1 MKRALLWLSL
11 VSLGWAQEWTGPL
24 DSIRQ
29 HALESDYSY
38 RFLSRLC
45 HQVGPRLS
53 GSPAAAAAVD
63 LVAEEMR
70 RLNLKVWRQPCQ
82 VPHWVRG
89 REEAELLE
97 YSGKPAGVRA
107 PLVLTTLGGSSS
119 TGARGLEAEVV
130 VVESFAQLEAAQVQG
145 KIVFFNTRF
154 DQRVADQGRGG
165 TAYSQSVVYR
175 TRGPA
180 AASRQGAAACLV
192 RSVGGADYRLPHT
205 GATSF
210 GEARPLPCAALS
222 SEDAD
227 RIAYL
232 SKQGAVRLHLVLT
245 PETLP
250 DAPSFNIIGDL
261 EGSDPQAEV
270 VIVSGHLDSWDVGT
284 GALDDAS
291 GVATAMQVAQ
301 TFRALGLKP
310 RRTLRV
316 IGWMNEENGG
326 AGAQTYDK
334 ETQGKNHFA
343 AVESDLGCGH
353 CLGFNCWTPAEWLPA
368 LKPVSQALQV
378 VGASQLESTHGTG
391 ADISPLGVRG
401 VPCFHPLL
409 DSRTYFH
416 YHHTPADTVDKVDP
430 AHLRQNGAVLS
441 VLAWALCSMDR
452 PASPGIPR

>member
-1 MKRALLWLSL
+1 MKRTLLWFSL
-11 VSLGWAQEWTGPL
+11 LSLGWAQEWTGPL
-24 DSIRQ
+24 DSVRQ
-29 HALESDYSY
+29 HALDSDYSY

-53 GSPAAAAAVD
+53 GSPAAGAAVD
-63 LVAEEMR
+63 LVAEEMQQ
-70 RLNLKVWRQPCQ
+70 LGLKVWRQPCL

-89 REEAELLE
+89 REEAELIE
-97 YSGKPAGVRA
+97 YPGRPAGVKA

-119 TGARGLEAEVV
+119 TGSAGVEAEVV
-130 VVESFAQLEAAQVQG
+130 VAESLAQLETLPVQG
-145 KIVFFNTRF
+145 KIVLLNTRF
-154 DQRVADQGRGG
+154 DQRLADQGRGG
-165 TAYSQSVVYR
+165 AAYSQAVASR

-180 AASRQGAAACLV
+180 AASRKGAVACLV

-205 GATSF
+205 GVTSF
-210 GEARPLPCAALS
+210 GEASPLPCAAVS
-222 SEDAD
+222 SEDAQ
-227 RIAYL
+227 RMAYL
-232 SKQGAVRLHLVLT
+232 AKQGRVKVHLVLT

-250 DAPSFNIIGDL
+250 DAPSCNIIGDL

-284 GALDDAS
+284 GALDDAA
-291 GVATAMQVAQ
+291 GVATAMQVAH

-326 AGAQTYDK
+326 AGAKAYDK
-334 ETQGKNHFA
+334 ETLGKNHFA

-353 CLGFNCWTPAEWLPA
+353 CLGFSCWGPESWLPA
-368 LKPVSQALQV
+368 LKPVSQALEV
-378 VGASQLESTHGTG
+378 VGGNQLESAAGAG
-391 ADISPLGVRG
+391 ADISPLGARG
-401 VPCFHPLL
+401 VVCFNPLL

-430 AHLRQNGAVLS
+430 RHLRQNGAMMS

-452 PASPGIPR
+452 PK

>member
-1 MKRALLWLSL
+1 MKRTILWFSL
-11 VSLGWAQEWTGPL
+11 ISAVWAQEWTGRL
-24 DSIRQ
+24 DPIRQ
-29 HALESDYSY
+29 HALESDYSH

-45 HQVGPRLS
+45 NQVGPRLS
-53 GSPAAAAAVD
+53 GSPAADAAVD
-63 LVAEEMR
+63 LVEAEMR
-70 RLNLKVWRQPCQ
+70 QLGLKVWRQPCQ

-89 REEAELLE
+89 REEAELTE
-97 YSGKPAGVRA
+97 YVEKPAGVRV

-119 TGARGLEAEVV
+119 TGAAGVEAEVV
-130 VVESFAQLEAAQVQG
+130 LVESLARLEALPAEQARG
-145 KIVFFNTRF
+145 KIVVINSRF
-154 DQRVADQGRGG
+154 DQRLADQGRGG
-165 TAYSQSVVYR
+165 AAYSQSVSIR

-180 AASRQGAAACLV
+180 TASRKGAVACLV

-205 GATSF
+205 GVTSF
-210 GEARPLPCAALS
+210 GEVAALPCAAVS
-222 SEDAD
+222 SEDAE

-232 SKQGAVRLHLVLT
+232 CGQGPVKLRLVLT

-250 DAPSFNIIGDL
+250 DAASCNIVGDL
-261 EGSDPQAEV
+261 EGSDPQADV

-291 GVATAMQVAQ
+291 GVATAMQVAH

-310 RRTLRV
+310 RRSLRV

-326 AGAQTYDK
+326 AGAKAYER

-353 CLGFNCWTPAEWLPA
+353 CLGFSCWAPDSWLTA

-378 VGASQLESTHGTG
+378 VGANQLETTNGAG
-391 ADISPLGVRG
+391 ADISALGARG
-401 VPCFHPLL
+401 VPCFNPML

-430 AHLRQNGAVLS
+430 QHLRQNGAVMS

-452 PASPGIPR
+452 PK